1 VGEGVE
7 ELFLGPN
14 GRIKHGEGR
23 SAPAAE
29 NSHSRFSSFL
39 LSQSVTS
46 LEQARLTRSQ
56 NSFPRS
62 SSLLMTTFPY
72 RIGEASSR
80 KANEARQQDAR
91 SVYDGKGR
99 CEKMMAISSGG
110 SVGGAISARGWKEKE
125 SC

>member
-29 NSHSRFSSFL
+29 NSHSRFSSL
-39 LSQSVTS
+39 VTS

-91 SVYDGKGR
+91 SV
-99 CEKMMAISSGG
+99 
-110 SVGGAISARGWKEKE
+110 
-125 SC
+125 